1 MQQYLVREKLE
12 SLTIEGIAQAQS
24 EGVSLLDV
32 RAPEDFVD
40 VHAKD
45 AVSVPL
51 YTPIS
56 GFSPI
61 QMMRRVVYAANGMAG
76 TELNENFVA
85 EVVAAMP
92 DKSKPIIVMCDSGG
106 SYEATAT
113 SGLEAKKSRSL
124 IACYLLMQEG
134 YENVLHADG
143 GLRDWARLEMPVV
156 GEDIEA
162 WIQKAAM
169 MP

>member
-1 MQQYLVREKLE
+1 M
-12 SLTIEGIAQAQS
+12 S
-24 EGVSLLDV
+24 EGVPLLDV

-56 GFSPI
+56 GFSPV

-85 EVVAAMP
+85 DVVAAIP
-92 DKSKPIIVMCDSGG
+92 DKSEPIVVMCDSGG

-134 YENVLHADG
+134 YENVLHAEG

-162 WIQKAAM
+162 WVQKAAM